1 MDSLIKKVAKSC
13 NISEQQAELEIL
25 VEMGNL
31 SEENDFS
38 LSRISE
44 TAYALGLD
52 MDDILSNPGALFGFM

>member
-13 NISEQQAELEIL
+13 NISEQQAELEIST
-25 VEMGNL
+25 EMENL

-44 TAYALGLD
+44 TAYTLGLD